1 MCSLA
6 LSEQTVR
13 FIQAMTTLPAET
25 HEKIGVFINLAS
37 KGDKRATKILR
48 MVGGDE
54 IRPEEALGLLDEY
67 LESRS

>member
-13 FIQAMTTLPAET
+13 FIQVMTTLPAEM

-37 KGDKRATKILR
+37 EGDKRATKILPHGR
-48 MVGGDE
+48 
-54 IRPEEALGLLDEY
+54 R
-67 LESRS
+67 R